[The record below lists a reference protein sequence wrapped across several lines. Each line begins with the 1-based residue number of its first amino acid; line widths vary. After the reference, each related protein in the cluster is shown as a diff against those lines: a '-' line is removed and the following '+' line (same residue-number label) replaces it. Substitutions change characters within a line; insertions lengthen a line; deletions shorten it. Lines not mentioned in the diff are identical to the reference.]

1 MAIYHLSLKE
11 MRRSQ
16 GRSSV
21 AAAAYRLGEKM
32 KDERIGKTFNYS
44 KKSGIL
50 DKFFILPNGAKNF
63 QNTSHFWNE
72 AERSENRKNSV
83 VAREIII
90 NLPYEISDQ
99 QRSELVKKFC
109 NEIVANHS
117 VGITAA
123 IHEPCKDG
131 DDRNFHAHILFTTR
145 QITAEGFGKK
155 TREFDDKKQG
165 VEVLKNIRKRYEILQ
180 NEALK
185 NAGFNDIKVDCRSF
199 KEQGIF
205 DKQPSKHLGVEVV
218 NLERRKNKNKLP
230 DEPEFKSEKRKR
242 IEAKQATAEFYQQ
255 AQVIKAV
262 NVELNNTKN
271 NLEIVENEIKI
282 LEIEKENL
290 LKKYAEEQEKLEL
303 KKLVEIERQRQQILL
318 AEIKDLE
325 NKIFY
330 LEKDTSKKKHRQR
343 TAKNLQ
349 HLEKISASD
358 LAKFVKEH
366 SSKIE
371 PEYNIYKKYI
381 SNIFSKIFTK
391 ILNIG
396 TAIVSSIDNFSDN
409 IEARQ
414 RWLELQ
420 HQRLDKLEQLEKIKN
435 TTFDP
440 FKPSLKDMAKILNSS
455 IKPQQNINSNSN
467 KNITVNVAV
476 NKPATNDNLQ
486 QNKLVN
492 NSLKPTQNVNIP
504 DAKLQQQLEKEKQLQ
519 LEQKA
524 KEQQLKSKLL
534 LIENVARSFKNLF
547 AIAKNINNSIIVAER
562 QQKLELE
569 LEQRKNQ
576 TLLSENEQLENKL
589 ELLKTQ
595 IKTIKSELAVN
606 KNLKNYTIK
615 FNNNKSIAVKIKKEF
630 LPLIDSVFQNVIV
643 MFAGNYK
650 LKALRNKLDE
660 EVKKEKIEQQEII
673 EYKKYFKQFS
683 KPKEYRE
690 FYENLHLFFKLIHNK
705 CSSKQLLDDKFCELK
720 NTIEDFTKYGLNKAS
735 LDFLLEATFQLN
747 IAYPDGKGIFRL
759 LERPT
764 EECYKKSIYSQ
775 DITRYFRRSANK
787 YLYDIGYNFADDP
800 EKVYN
805 RKANLEAKR
814 LKRLAAKNK
823 QNYDNDDDENDG
835 GNDGFGI
842 K

>member
-1 MAIYHLSLKE
+1 MTIYHLSLKE

-145 QITAEGFGKK
+145 QITAEGSGKK

-185 NAGFNDIKVDCRSF
+185 NAGFNDINVDCRSF

-262 NVELNNTKN
+262 NVELNNTEN

-330 LEKDTSKKKHRQR
+330 LEKDTSKEKHRQR
-343 TAKNLQ
+343 TAENLQ

-371 PEYNIYKKYI
+371 PEYNLYKKYI

-409 IEARQ
+409 IESRQ

-440 FKPSLKDMAKILNSS
+440 FKPSVKDMAKILNSS

-492 NSLKPTQNVNIP
+492 NSLKPTQNVNSP

-534 LIENVARSFKNLF
+534 LIENIARSFKNLF

-615 FNNNKSIAVKIKKEF
+615 FNNNKSIVVKIKKEF

-660 EVKKEKIEQQEII
+660 EVKKDKIEQQEII

-735 LDFLLEATFQLN
+735 LDFLIDSVFQLN

-787 YLYDIGYNFADDP
+787 YLYDIGYNFAENP
-800 EKVYN
+800 KKVYN
-805 RKANLEAKR
+805 RKAY
-814 LKRLAAKNK
+814 LATKNSLGK
-823 QNYDNDDDENDG
+823 GKKDDDKD
-835 GNDGFGI
+835 DFGI
-842 K
+842 N

>member
-1 MAIYHLSLKE
+1 

-330 LEKDTSKKKHRQR
+330 LEKDTSKEKHRQR
-343 TAKNLQ
+343 TAENLQ

-366 SSKIE
+366 SSRIE
-371 PEYNIYKKYI
+371 PEYNLYKKYI

-409 IEARQ
+409 IESRQ

-440 FKPSLKDMAKILNSS
+440 FKPSVKDMAKILNSS

-476 NKPATNDNLQ
+476 NKPATNNNLQ

-492 NSLKPTQNVNIP
+492 NSLKPIQNVNSP

-630 LPLIDSVFQNVIV
+630 LPLINSVFQNVIV

-735 LDFLLEATFQLN
+735 LDFLIDSVFQLN

-787 YLYDIGYNFADDP
+787 YLYDIGYNFAENP
-800 EKVYN
+800 KKVYN
-805 RKANLEAKR
+805 RKAY
-814 LKRLAAKNK
+814 LATKNSLGK
-823 QNYDNDDDENDG
+823 GKKDDDKD
-835 GNDGFGI
+835 DFGI
-842 K
+842 N

>member
-1 MAIYHLSLKE
+1 

-185 NAGFNDIKVDCRSF
+185 NAGFNDINVDCRSF

-330 LEKDTSKKKHRQR
+330 LEKDTSKEKHRQR
-343 TAKNLQ
+343 TAENLQ

-371 PEYNIYKKYI
+371 PEYNLYKKYI

-409 IEARQ
+409 IESRQ

-440 FKPSLKDMAKILNSS
+440 FKPSVKDMAKILNSS

-476 NKPATNDNLQ
+476 NKPATNNNLQ

-492 NSLKPTQNVNIP
+492 NSLKPIQNVNSP

-615 FNNNKSIAVKIKKEF
+615 FNNNKSIVVKIKKEF

-660 EVKKEKIEQQEII
+660 EVKKDKIEQQEII

-735 LDFLLEATFQLN
+735 LDFLIDSVFQLN

-787 YLYDIGYNFADDP
+787 YLYDIGYNFAENP
-800 EKVYN
+800 KKVYN
-805 RKANLEAKR
+805 RKAY
-814 LKRLAAKNK
+814 LATKNSLGK
-823 QNYDNDDDENDG
+823 GKKDDDKD
-835 GNDGFGI
+835 DFGI
-842 K
+842 N

>member
-330 LEKDTSKKKHRQR
+330 LEKDTSKEKHRQR

-371 PEYNIYKKYI
+371 PEYNLYKKYI

-409 IEARQ
+409 IESRQ

-440 FKPSLKDMAKILNSS
+440 FKPSVKDMAKILNSS

-476 NKPATNDNLQ
+476 NKPATNNNLQ

-492 NSLKPTQNVNIP
+492 NSLKPIQNVNSP

-615 FNNNKSIAVKIKKEF
+615 FNNNKSIVVKIKKEF

-735 LDFLLEATFQLN
+735 LDFLIDSVFQLN

-787 YLYDIGYNFADDP
+787 YLYDIGYNFAENP
-800 EKVYN
+800 KKVYN
-805 RKANLEAKR
+805 RKAY
-814 LKRLAAKNK
+814 LATKNSLGK
-823 QNYDNDDDENDG
+823 GKKDDDKD
-835 GNDGFGI
+835 DFVI

>member
-145 QITAEGFGKK
+145 QITAEGSGKK

-185 NAGFNDIKVDCRSF
+185 NAGFNDINVDCRSF

-262 NVELNNTKN
+262 NVELNNTEN

-330 LEKDTSKKKHRQR
+330 LEKDTSKEKHRQR
-343 TAKNLQ
+343 TAENLQ

-371 PEYNIYKKYI
+371 PEYNLYKKYI

-409 IEARQ
+409 IESRQ

-440 FKPSLKDMAKILNSS
+440 FKPSVKDMAKILNSS

-476 NKPATNDNLQ
+476 NKPATNNNLQ

-492 NSLKPTQNVNIP
+492 NSLKPIQNVNSP

-615 FNNNKSIAVKIKKEF
+615 FNNNKSIVVKIKKEF

-735 LDFLLEATFQLN
+735 LDFLIDSVFQLN

-787 YLYDIGYNFADDP
+787 YLYDIGYNFAENP
-800 EKVYN
+800 KKVYN
-805 RKANLEAKR
+805 RKAY
-814 LKRLAAKNK
+814 LATKNSLGK
-823 QNYDNDDDENDG
+823 GKKDDDKD
-835 GNDGFGI
+835 DFGI
-842 K
+842 N

>member
-262 NVELNNTKN
+262 NVELNNTEN

-330 LEKDTSKKKHRQR
+330 LEKDTSKEKHRQR
-343 TAKNLQ
+343 TAENLQ

-371 PEYNIYKKYI
+371 PEYNLYKKYI

-409 IEARQ
+409 IESRQ

-440 FKPSLKDMAKILNSS
+440 FKPSVKDMAKILNSS

-476 NKPATNDNLQ
+476 NKPATNNNLQ

-492 NSLKPTQNVNIP
+492 NSLKPIQNVNSP

-615 FNNNKSIAVKIKKEF
+615 FNNNKSIVVKIKKEF

-735 LDFLLEATFQLN
+735 LDFLIDSVFQLN

-787 YLYDIGYNFADDP
+787 YLYDIGYNFAENP
-800 EKVYN
+800 KKVYN
-805 RKANLEAKR
+805 RKAY
-814 LKRLAAKNK
+814 LATKNSLGK
-823 QNYDNDDDENDG
+823 GKKDDDKD
-835 GNDGFGI
+835 DFGI
-842 K
+842 N

>member
-1 MAIYHLSLKE
+1 

-330 LEKDTSKKKHRQR
+330 LEKDTSKEKHRKR

-349 HLEKISASD
+349 RLEKISASD

-371 PEYNIYKKYI
+371 PEYNLYKKYI

-420 HQRLDKLEQLEKIKN
+420 HQRLDKLEQLEKQKN
-435 TTFDP
+435 TTFVP

-455 IKPQQNINSNSN
+455 IKPQQNVNSNSN
-467 KNITVNVAV
+467 KNIIVNVAV
-476 NKPATNDNLQ
+476 NKPATNDNLK

-492 NSLKPTQNVNIP
+492 NSLKPIQNVNSP

-547 AIAKNINNSIIVAER
+547 AITKNINNSIIVAER

-775 DITRYFRRSANK
+775 DITWDFRYDANQS
-787 YLYDIGYNFADDP
+787 LYDMGYNFADDP
-800 EKVYN
+800 EKAYN
-805 RKANLEAKR
+805 REAALKAKR
-814 LKRLAAKNK
+814 DLGKGKK
-823 QNYDNDDDENDG
+823 DDDKD
-835 GNDGFGI
+835 DFGI
-842 K
+842 N

>member
-63 QNTSHFWNE
+63 QNTSHFWND
-72 AERSENRKNSV
+72 AERAENRKNSV

-123 IHEPCKDG
+123 IHEPCKDS

-165 VEVLKNIRKRYEILQ
+165 VEILKNIRKRYEILQ

-330 LEKDTSKKKHRQR
+330 LEKDTSKEKHRQR
-343 TAKNLQ
+343 TAVNLQ

-358 LAKFVKEH
+358 LTKFVKEH

-371 PEYNIYKKYI
+371 PEYNLYKKYI

-486 QNKLVN
+486 QNKPID
-492 NSLKPTQNVNIP
+492 NSLKPTQNVNSP

-547 AIAKNINNSIIVAER
+547 AITKNINNSIIVAER

-660 EVKKEKIEQQEII
+660 EVKKEKIEQQEIM

-735 LDFLLEATFQLN
+735 LDFLIDSVFQLN

-787 YLYDIGYNFADDP
+787 YLYDIGYNFAENP
-800 EKVYN
+800 KKVYN
-805 RKANLEAKR
+805 RKAY
-814 LKRLAAKNK
+814 LATKNSLGK
-823 QNYDNDDDENDG
+823 GKKDDDKD
-835 GNDGFGI
+835 DFGI
-842 K
+842 N